1 MEKTLESFKQ
11 KQAGTLKVLQEL
23 QAFLAQGEG
32 FGISIDQNVKT
43 KLDTAIRSVEDTKLR
58 VVLVGGFSEGKTAI
72 AAAWLE
78 RLDKSTMKISQ
89 EESSNAVTVYEVS
102 PDCQL
107 IDTPGLFGFKEQIDA
122 QTNSIEKYKEL
133 TRKYVSEAHLVV
145 YVMDPV
151 NPIKESHTQELQWL
165 FRTLNLLPRTVF
177 VLSRF
182 DAVADVE
189 DERDYVH
196 HFGVKK
202 DNVTE
207 RLRDLIGLNDAEAKE
222 LAIVAVAANPFDM
235 GTEHWLQ
242 NLETFREL
250 SRIGLLQ
257 YATSEKV
264 SGAGGIDA
272 VVDETRRSIVRDVL
286 NKQLPVAVQNHAKIA
301 QEVTRLESMNAQLER
316 QLVTAQ
322 GRIKDVRAGL
332 RTFVSEFFTDLILQA
347 RGQTMDT
354 FAEFFERNIGAE
366 GIVLN
371 ANIQN
376 AFELQTQSVKIE
388 VSKMAVGLNA
398 EVSHFNATVRAYG
411 KQGIDYVVKG
421 GLINNTSVLA
431 ARDGLVGAAKV
442 VGLDLGKMLKFKP
455 WGADNLAKGLNGLLS
470 AFGLALELWD
480 SWEQAKRQ
488 QAFRDMIVTTVEK
501 FEAQRKELMALVDGS
516 DFEVL
521 FFPEYVELSGNV
533 DSIKKSVAEGQKKRE
548 QFQRWHE
555 SGKAIDT
562 EFRMLD
568 AA

>member
-23 QAFLAQGEG
+23 QAFLSHGEG
-32 FGISIDQNVKT
+32 FGISIDQNVKA

-202 DNVTE
+202 DNVTA
-207 RLRDLIGLNDAEAKE
+207 RLRDLIGLDDAEAKE

-257 YATSEKV
+257 HATSEKV

-272 VVDETRRSIVRDVL
+272 VVDETRRSIVRDIL
-286 NKQLPVAVQNHAKIA
+286 NKQLPVAVQNHEKIA
-301 QEVTRLESMNAQLER
+301 HEVARLESMNAQLER

-332 RTFVSEFFTDLILQA
+332 RTFVSEFFADLILQA

-376 AFELQTQSVKIE
+376 AFESQTQAVKIE
-388 VSKMAVGLNA
+388 LSKMAVGLNA

-411 KQGIDYVVKG
+411 KQGVDYVVKG

-431 ARDGLVGAAKV
+431 VRDGLVSVAKV

-455 WGADNLAKGLNGLLS
+455 WGAVNLAKGLNGLLS

-488 QAFRDMIVTTVEK
+488 QAFRDMIDTTVEK
-501 FEAQRKELMALVDGS
+501 FQAQRRELMALVDGS
-516 DFEVL
+516 DFEAL
-521 FFPEYVELSGNV
+521 FFPEYVELSGDV
-533 DSIKKSVAEGQKKRE
+533 DSIKRSVAEGQKKRE

-555 SGKAIDT
+555 SGKAIDA

>member
-455 WGADNLAKGLNGLLS
+455 WGAVNLAKGLNGLLS